1 MKNKSAEPA
10 VVVFFKI
17 LFGLTLLV
25 FSGTASAQKVFHGN
39 PKNYRD
45 LLRQLRAGDTLI
57 LEPGIYDEP
66 HEYGGL
72 PIFKLNGEPGKP
84 IVITGPDSDPRP
96 VFPAE
101 SNRNTIR
108 IANSSYIVIR
118 NLELDGRQL
127 DVDGVRSQDVSHHI
141 LLENLLI
148 KDHANVGISTKAA
161 AWDWTI
167 RGCVILRAGTGMY
180 LGNSDGTAPF
190 VRGFIENNLIADTRG
205 YSIQIKQQN
214 PRPDIPGMP
223 TAPSATTIRHN
234 VFSKAENGAVA
245 QDARPNVLVGHFPL
259 AGPGGDD
266 VYQIYGNFFYQN
278 PTGQPLFQGEG
289 NIALYNNLL
298 LNAEGDAIWIQPHN
312 AFPRMVRV
320 FFNTIIARNKGIW
333 VQGGSETHRQMVI
346 GNAVFAGM
354 PILAND
360 QRDNLTASFRDASR
374 FLRNPTGPLGALDL
388 YPRPAR
394 LRGKL
399 IDTSSFQR
407 FLEWNLDFNGL
418 PRSKSIRGAYGA
430 EGSNPGWLPK
440 LDIKPTQSSVAGAR
454 K

>member
-1 MKNKSAEPA
+1 MKNKNAQSAA
-10 VVVFFKI
+10 VFFKT
-17 LFGLTLLV
+17 LFGLTLLILP
-25 FSGTASAQKVFHGN
+25 GTALAQNVLHGN
-39 PKNYRD
+39 PSNYRD
-45 LLRQLRAGDTLI
+45 LLKQLRAGYTLI

-84 IVITGPDSDPRP
+84 IVITGPESNPRP
-96 VFPAE
+96 VFLAE
-101 SNRNTIR
+101 SSRNTIR
-108 IANSSYIVIR
+108 IVNSSYVVIR

-141 LLENLLI
+141 MLENLLI

-205 YSIQIKQQN
+205 YSIEIKQQN
-214 PRPDIPGMP
+214 LRPDIPGMP
-223 TAPSATTIRHN
+223 TASSATTIRHN
-234 VFSKAENGAVA
+234 VFSKAQNGAVGR
-245 QDARPNVLVGHFPL
+245 DGRPNVLVGHFPL
-259 AGPGGDD
+259 AGPGADD
-266 VYQIYGNFFYQN
+266 IYQIYGNFFYQN

-289 NIALYNNLL
+289 NIALYNNLF
-298 LNAEGDAIWIQPHN
+298 LNTKGDAIWIQPHN
-312 AFPRMVRV
+312 AFPRMVRI
-320 FFNTIIARNKGIW
+320 FFNTVIARNKGIL
-333 VQGGSETHRQMVI
+333 VQGGSETHRQTVI
-346 GNAVFAGM
+346 GNAVFADT

-360 QRDNLTASFRDASR
+360 QRDNLTAFFRDVGR
-374 FLRNPTGPLGALDL
+374 FLRNPTGSLGELDL
-388 YPRPAR
+388 YPRPGT
-394 LRGKL
+394 LTGKL
-399 IDTSSFQR
+399 IDASLFQR

-418 PRSKSIRGAYGA
+418 PRTKGIRGAYGA

-440 LDIKPTQSSVAGAR
+440 LDIKPVRSSLAGNR